1 MNLTRSKIPE
11 DTFLHDVAHMEIV
24 HGPDNMQPG
33 GLMHNGTSP
42 AIHEMQ
48 IVSGHFV
55 LPSG

>member
-1 MNLTRSKIPE
+1 
-11 DTFLHDVAHMEIV
+11 MEIA

-42 AIHEMQ
+42 AIQGMQ

-55 LPSG
+55 LPSC